1 MAPFLTPPEGFSV
14 SVCNT
19 GQHRE
24 LIAPMLAFFGYA
36 NVHTLT
42 SCVAGQ
48 SLAELSARML
58 PEISHWLENTKP
70 DIVFVQGDTQ
80 SSFIGALAAYYQKI
94 PVAHIEAGLRTE
106 DPYNPFP
113 EEMNRRLIS
122 QIAHYHFAPTEKAA
136 QKLASE
142 GFNERVWNVG
152 NTGIDALYAT
162 LKKVQKP
169 EGLDLDETKKIIF
182 VTAHR
187 RENHGRPLENICQ
200 ALSEIVS
207 RYPDCQI
214 VFPVH
219 KNPKV
224 LEIVHERL
232 GNIPNILLTEP
243 MDYPETVWLLS
254 ACYLVLTDSGGLQ
267 EEAPSLNKPVLVMR
281 DETERT
287 EGVISGAA
295 QLVGTDPAAIIRA
308 VAHLLEDKPA
318 YTTMATANSP
328 YGNGDAAMQIW
339 RILQN
344 TTMESKAQ

>member
-1 MAPFLTPPEGFSV
+1 MAAFLAPAEGFSV

-24 LIAPMLAFFGYA
+24 LITPMLDFFGYT
-36 NVHTLT
+36 NVHTST
-42 SCVAGQ
+42 SCVPGQ
-48 SLAELSARML
+48 SLAALSARML
-58 PEISHWLENTKP
+58 PEISTWLENSQP

-122 QIAHYHFAPTEKAA
+122 QIARYHFAPTEKAA
-136 QKLASE
+136 KKLASE
-142 GFNERVWNVG
+142 GFQERVWNVG
-152 NTGIDALYAT
+152 NTGIDALYST
-162 LKKVQKP
+162 LKKAKKP
-169 EGLDLDETKKIIF
+169 EWLHLDANKKIIF

-187 RENHGRPLENICQ
+187 RENHGLPLENICQ
-200 ALSEIVS
+200 ALREITTKHT
-207 RYPDCQI
+207 DCQI

-224 LEIVHERL
+224 WETIHRLL
-232 GNIPNILLTEP
+232 GNTPNISLTEP
-243 MDYPETVWLLS
+243 MDYPETVWLVS
-254 ACYLVLTDSGGLQ
+254 ACHLVLTDSGGLQ
-267 EEAPSLNKPVLVMR
+267 EEAPALNKPVLVMR

-295 QLVGTDPAAIIRA
+295 QLVGTHTETIISA
-308 VAHLLEDKPA
+308 VSRLLEDKHL
-318 YTTMATANSP
+318 YDKMANANCP
-328 YGNGDAAMQIW
+328 YGNGDAAVQIW
-339 RILQN
+339 EILRDQ
-344 TTMESKAQ
+344 A